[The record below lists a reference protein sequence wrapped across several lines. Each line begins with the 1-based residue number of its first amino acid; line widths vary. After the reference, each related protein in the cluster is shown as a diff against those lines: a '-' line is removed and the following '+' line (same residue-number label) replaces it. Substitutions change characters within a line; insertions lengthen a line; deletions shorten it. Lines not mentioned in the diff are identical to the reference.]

1 VGFRPV
7 ASKTL
12 HTPGLQQAGR
22 QQPRLIT
29 IRGPDGIGKT
39 RLALAAAAWNQ
50 VNSRQTPHL
59 FAQGIYFVRLASMET
74 TDLLLLTIAETL
86 NFRCAVVIKAA
97 TRRRRRNICDWL

>member
-29 IRGPDGIGKT
+29 ILRPGGIGKT
-39 RLALAAAAWNQ
+39 RLALAAAWNQ

-59 FAQGIYFVRLASMET
+59 FAQSICFVRLASTET

-97 TRRRRRNICDWL
+97 TRRRRRNICNWL